1 MQSDVPM
8 LLAPLTQ
15 SDESLLSSVRAGHL
29 TITSLN
35 FIRHIC
41 IAFMLSI
48 YVCMTVALPSGH
60 TTCYHTL
67 WGFCVGGFVCLPS

>member
-29 TITSLN
+29 TVTNLN
-35 FIRHIC
+35 FILS
-41 IAFMLSI
+41 ATLLLFFQLLSI
-48 YVCMTVALPSGH
+48 IS
-60 TTCYHTL
+60 
-67 WGFCVGGFVCLPS
+67 